1 MMKNFALVGCLLGLF
16 FSTTIAFSQE
26 NPLLK
31 LLGTWEVEFY
41 KTEPEGLLEQPGFN
55 RNSVFTAV
63 LTPDKKGIIQTN
75 RIHGNGVEE
84 LNNIVHFYDS
94 EKNEGHLLGAFG
106 TGVTTFPDANSIVVK
121 QFTFSGKSM
130 GIQKVTFKSE
140 NETGGT
146 MEFVSGDQPIKIWV
160 RAKKKE

>member
-1 MMKNFALVGCLLGLF
+1 MMKNFAFVGCLLGLF

-94 EKNEGHLLGAFG
+94 EKNEGS
-106 TGVTTFPDANSIVVK
+106 SIGGFRNWGNHFSRC
-121 QFTFSGKSM
+121 QFDCG
-130 GIQKVTFKSE
+130 
-140 NETGGT
+140 
-146 MEFVSGDQPIKIWV
+146 
-160 RAKKKE
+160 